1 MDARTLEAL
10 KNQYPT
16 SSWALW
22 SPEFP
27 DDGCVEED
35 SEQLFDFIS
44 QQRDSLRPSIVLLSL
59 NPSTHLPSDFQNFH
73 STDAQHRNDQFRDY
87 VVEAG
92 LEGAYMT
99 DLVER
104 VNPDSN
110 SVEVREED
118 VQNCL
123 NQLEMLDQDRYYV
136 ICFLKDAFTALRDA
150 FGAVRERD
158 YPHDIKG
165 FSAVWNGTELDCFKV
180 YFHANWGAN
189 QDKTPDE
196 QLTYLN
202 DNVIQ
207 ADSSDL
213 SRWTE

>member
-1 MDARTLEAL
+1 MDVRTLETL

-35 SEQLFDFIS
+35 SKQLFEFIS
-44 QQRDSLRPSIVLLSL
+44 ERRDSLRPSIVLLSL
-59 NPSTHLPSDFQNFH
+59 NPSTHLPSDYQNFH
-73 STDAQHRNDQFRDY
+73 STDAQHKNDQFRDY
-87 VVEAG
+87 VVNAD

-104 VNPDSN
+104 VTPDSN
-110 SVEVREED
+110 SVDVRSED
-118 VQNCL
+118 VEKFFD
-123 NQLEMLDQDRYYV
+123 QLKLLEQDHYYV
-136 ICFLKDAFTALRDA
+136 ICFLNDVFTALRDTFDA
-150 FGAVRERD
+150 REQD
-158 YPHDIKG
+158 YPHNIKG
-165 FSAVWNGTELDCFKV
+165 FSAVTNWTKLNCFKV

-196 QLTYLN
+196 QLKYLSKH
-202 DNVIQ
+202 VIG
-207 ADSSDL
+207 ADSADL
-213 SRWTE
+213 SRWID